1 MGDALRQGYIR
12 QVVALGKGFVPDGG
26 DGNAVQCLRH
36 GQAAHRFRLV
46 TADDFCRSVFP
57 QGIYPCITVEKRL
70 CLAAFRAYPA
80 CARIAENITQA
91 IGKQGEIVRVCLNPG
106 VSLDAVFRFRA
117 EALGGGMAA
126 KAGKCQ
132 HKSGEFCGF
141 HNIILLFL

>member
-1 MGDALRQGYIR
+1 MGNALRQGYIR

-46 TADDFCRSVFP
+46 TADNFCRSIFP
-57 QGIYPCITVEKRL
+57 QGIYPCITVKKRL

-80 CARIAENITQA
+80 LAWIAENITQA
-91 IGKQGEIVRVCLNPG
+91 IGKQREPVFIGLYPG

-117 EALGGGMAA
+117 GAFRRCSAHQT
-126 KAGKCQ
+126 CQ
-132 HKSGEFCGF
+132 RQQ
-141 HNIILLFL
+141 